1 MTTIEKVHEKLL
13 SHRAAAP
20 HEESAVAQWI
30 EGHDSMEEKIGCMSA
45 ETLNDVL
52 IKLGILCD
60 RLEQASVCD
69 GDLVIARSARDD
81 LIRLAGNYRN

>member
-1 MTTIEKVHEKLL
+1 MTTIERVHEQLL
-13 SHRAAAP
+13 SHRNTAP
-20 HEESAVAQWI
+20 MDDAHAGQWI
-30 EGHDSMEEKIGCMSA
+30 DGHDAIEEKIGCLNA

-69 GDLVIARSARDD
+69 GDLLMARSVRKD
-81 LIRLAGNYRN
+81 LLRLARNYEN